1 MSYLKLNDRAVIIES
16 GGDTVLIC
24 DSFDY
29 NQLII
34 TGADSD
40 PLLPA
45 DYFTNYFG
53 FTQGVST
60 GYTTGGWTGST
71 QSNAIDKFS
80 FVADGNATDIGN
92 LTIGRNGVVG
102 NYSKTDGFT
111 SGGYT
116 GSPPGAGPWAYSK
129 VVDKFPF
136 SSDDNAS
143 DSGDLHTAVSIASSS
158 TSPTHGYVTG
168 GNYVSS
174 FYIINRIQKFPFS
187 SFTTAEHNADLS
199 SYHTFAEGNQSTTH
213 GYRSGGRSGRPFSPP
228 SLIYPQ
234 FDNMDKF
241 PFAVDA
247 DATDIGDLIPGI
259 RSEMAGQS
267 SVNDGYLTTGAIS
280 DNLNEFPYTPAQ
292 RVITKF
298 PFATDAP
305 NAFVGNLHP
314 TANQA
319 QATGHSSVT
328 HGYVSG
334 GRTVSPGPSY
344 NSIAVN
350 KIFKFPFVNDASG
363 DDIADL
369 NTARMQVAGIQA

>member
-53 FTQGVST
+53 FTQGVSS
-60 GYTTGGWTGST
+60 GYATGGWTGFA

-116 GSPPGAGPWAYSK
+116 GSAYSN

-143 DSGDLHTAVSIASSS
+143 DAGDLFTAVSIASSS

-168 GNYVSS
+168 GTYVAS
-174 FYIINRIQKFPFS
+174 FYILNRIQKFPFS
-187 SFTTAEHNADLS
+187 SFTTAEDAADLT
-199 SYHTFAEGNQSTTH
+199 SYHSFAEGNESTTH
-213 GYRSGGRSGRPFSPP
+213 GYRSGGRSGHPFSPP
-228 SLIYPQ
+228 IYVYPQ

-247 DATDIGDLIPGI
+247 DATDVGDLIPGI
-259 RSEMAGQS
+259 KSEMAGQS

-280 DNLNEFPYTPAQ
+280 DNLNQFPYTPAQ

-305 NAFVGNLHP
+305 NAFVGNLYP
-314 TANQA
+314 TAAIA
-319 QATGHSSVT
+319 QATGQSSVT

-334 GRTVSPGPSY
+334 GRTVGGPPNY
-344 NSIAVN
+344 PAPAVN
-350 KIFKFPFVNDASG
+350 TIFKFPFVNDASG
-363 DDIADL
+363 EDVGNLD
-369 NTARMQVAGIQA
+369 TAAMQQAGIQA